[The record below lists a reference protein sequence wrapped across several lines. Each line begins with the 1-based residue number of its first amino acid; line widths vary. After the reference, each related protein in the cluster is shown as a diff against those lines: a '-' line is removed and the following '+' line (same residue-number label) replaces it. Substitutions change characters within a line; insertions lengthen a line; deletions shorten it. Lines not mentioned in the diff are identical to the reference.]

1 MFVSK
6 GVWLLCNCCRCVF
19 GRATAEN
26 GGVWLKHVEI
36 LVMNCQFV
44 EILLWVGSCA
54 LHLFLTVLHHSI
66 GYVLTVLSV
75 LLSPA
80 TST

>member
-19 GRATAEN
+19 GRAAAEN
-26 GGVWLKHVEI
+26 GGVWLKHVGV

-44 EILLWVGSCA
+44 EILLWVGSHD
-54 LHLFLTVLHHSI
+54 LHLLQIVLHHSI

-75 LLSPA
+75 LLSPD